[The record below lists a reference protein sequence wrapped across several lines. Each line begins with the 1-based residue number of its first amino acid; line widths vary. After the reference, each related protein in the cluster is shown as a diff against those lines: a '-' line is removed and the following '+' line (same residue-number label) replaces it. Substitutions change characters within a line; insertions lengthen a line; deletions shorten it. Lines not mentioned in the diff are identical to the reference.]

1 MKKTASRLLA
11 LALTAALVLSGC
23 GGGGTTT
30 EEKPAENTGSTTEQ
44 GGEKKEEEKKEEAA
58 ALASGDEISDLV
70 ISKLITR
77 ELETFNILYSQRAED
92 GENLTNLVDGLLEV
106 DTDGKL
112 VPGIAEEWGTEDG
125 GLTWT
130 FKIRQ
135 GVKWVDV
142 NGNEKAECTAK
153 DFAAGLEWVMNF
165 HKNNSSNTSMPLEM
179 IKGAKEYYEYTKT
192 LSEEEAF
199 ALNAEEGSK
208 FREMVGL
215 ETPDD
220 YTLVY
225 HCITQKP
232 YFDTLA
238 TYNSLYPISPA
249 MVEELGGPAGVK
261 SMNNEN
267 MWYNGAY
274 TMTSYIHNN
283 EKIFTKNPLYWDT
296 ECKRFDTVTIKMVE
310 SNDIS
315 FQLYQNGEI
324 DYVDLSEAHI
334 NTIAKDLSNKYYD
347 YMVPA
352 VPSKY
357 SYQFHFNYNKK
368 KEDGTPDK
376 NWNTA
381 IANEAFRKSWYYGL
395 NLSDYWKRTN
405 AIDPMV
411 CENNFY
417 TMKGLVYTTDGTE
430 YTELVKKELGL
441 GETNGN
447 TPARVDPAKAE
458 EYKKQAIEE
467 LTALGVTFPVEVD
480 YYISA
485 SNQVALD
492 SANVMAQAFSDG
504 LGDDYVKF
512 NIKTYV
518 SSNRNEV
525 VQPHLHSFVTNG
537 WGADYGDPQ
546 DYLGQEVYGND
557 NAYYSANYS
566 YINELDRRNPGEQ
579 SSAEDTY
586 KEYTKMVEDADA
598 ITDDLDARYAAYA
611 KAEAYLLDHVLVLPC
626 NYSIG
631 WCLSKIDNDT
641 KMYAMYG
648 AQNEKIKNWATNS
661 AGYTS
666 EEKGVA
672 EQIKAFTEEQ
682 ISLDCTAK
690 QRIFV
695 KKTSFLE
702 VFFCNFHFRKM

>member
-30 EEKPAENTGSTTEQ
+30 EEKPTENTGSTTEQ
-44 GGEKKEEEKKEEAA
+44 SGEKKEEEKKEEAA
-58 ALASGDEISDLV
+58 APASGDEISDLV
-70 ISKLITR
+70 ISKVITR

-142 NGNEKAECTAK
+142 NGNEKADCTAQ

-179 IKGAKEYYEYTKT
+179 VKGAQEYYEYTKT

-220 YTLVY
+220 YTVVY

-334 NTIAKDLSNKYYD
+334 NTIAKDPSNKYYD

-357 SYQFHFNYNKK
+357 SYQFHFNFNKN
-368 KEDGTPDK
+368 KEDGTPDT

-518 SSNRNEV
+518 SSVRNEV

-546 DYLGQEVYGND
+546 NYLGQEVYGND

-566 YINELDRRNPGEQ
+566 YINEITEETPENKALL
-579 SSAEDTY
+579 DTY
-586 KEYTKMVEDADA
+586 KEYSAMVEAADA

-672 EQIKAFTEEQ
+672 EQIKAFTE
-682 ISLDCTAK
+682 SK
-690 QRIFV
+690 
-695 KKTSFLE
+695 
-702 VFFCNFHFRKM
+702 

>member
-44 GGEKKEEEKKEEAA
+44 SGEKKEEEKKEEAA
-58 ALASGDEISDLV
+58 APASGDEISDLV

-142 NGNEKAECTAK
+142 NGNEKADCTAQ

-179 IKGAKEYYEYTKT
+179 VKGAQEYYEYTKT

-220 YTLVY
+220 YTVVY

-334 NTIAKDLSNKYYD
+334 NTIAKDPSNKYYD
-347 YMVPA
+347 YMIPA

-357 SYQFHFNYNKK
+357 SYQFHFNFNKN
-368 KEDGTPDK
+368 KEDGTPDT

-467 LTALGVTFPVEVD
+467 LTALGVTFPVGVD

-518 SSNRNEV
+518 SSVRNEV

-546 DYLGQEVYGND
+546 NYLGQEVYGND

-566 YINELDRRNPGEQ
+566 YINEITEETPENKALL
-579 SSAEDTY
+579 DTY
-586 KEYTKMVEDADA
+586 KEYSAMVEAADA

-672 EQIKAFTEEQ
+672 EQIKAFTE
-682 ISLDCTAK
+682 SK
-690 QRIFV
+690 
-695 KKTSFLE
+695 
-702 VFFCNFHFRKM
+702 

>member
-30 EEKPAENTGSTTEQ
+30 EEKPTENTGSTTEQ
-44 GGEKKEEEKKEEAA
+44 SGEKKEEEKKEEAA
-58 ALASGDEISDLV
+58 APASGDEISDLV

-142 NGNEKAECTAK
+142 NGNEKADCTAQ

-179 IKGAKEYYEYTKT
+179 VKGAQEYYEYTKT

-220 YTLVY
+220 YTVVY

-334 NTIAKDLSNKYYD
+334 NTIAKDPSNKYYD

-357 SYQFHFNYNKK
+357 SYQFHFNFNKN
-368 KEDGTPDK
+368 KEDGTPDT

-467 LTALGVTFPVEVD
+467 LTALGVTFPVGVD

-518 SSNRNEV
+518 SSVRNEV

-546 DYLGQEVYGND
+546 NYLGQEVYGND

-566 YINELDRRNPGEQ
+566 YINEITEETPENKALL
-579 SSAEDTY
+579 DTY
-586 KEYTKMVEDADA
+586 KEYSAMVEAADA

-648 AQNEKIKNWATNS
+648 AQNEKIKNWETNS

-672 EQIKAFTEEQ
+672 EQIKAFTE
-682 ISLDCTAK
+682 SK
-690 QRIFV
+690 
-695 KKTSFLE
+695 
-702 VFFCNFHFRKM
+702 

>member
-23 GGGGTTT
+23 GGGGTT

-44 GGEKKEEEKKEEAA
+44 GGEKKEEEKKEEATA
-58 ALASGDEISDLV
+58 PASGDEISDLV

-249 MVEELGGPAGVK
+249 MVEELGGPASVK

-334 NTIAKDLSNKYYD
+334 NTIAKDPSNKYYD

-357 SYQFHFNYNKK
+357 SYQFHFNFNKN

-411 CENNFY
+411 CENNYY

-518 SSNRNEV
+518 SSVRNEV

-546 DYLGQEVYGND
+546 NYLGQEVYGND

-566 YINELDRRNPGEQ
+566 YINDLTEETPENKALL
-579 SSAEDTY
+579 DTY
-586 KEYTKMVEDADA
+586 KEYTKMVEAADA
-598 ITDDLDARYAAYA
+598 IVDDMDARYAAYA

-672 EQIKAFTEEQ
+672 EQIKAFTE
-682 ISLDCTAK
+682 SK
-690 QRIFV
+690 
-695 KKTSFLE
+695 
-702 VFFCNFHFRKM
+702 

>member
-30 EEKPAENTGSTTEQ
+30 EEKPAENTGNTTEQ
-44 GGEKKEEEKKEEAA
+44 GGEKKEEAKKEEAA
-58 ALASGDEISDLV
+58 APASGDEISDLV

-192 LSEEEAF
+192 LSEEAAF

-238 TYNSLYPISPA
+238 TYNSLYPISSA
-249 MVEELGGPAGVK
+249 MIEELGGPAGVK

-334 NTIAKDLSNKYYD
+334 NTIAKDPSNKYYN

-546 DYLGQEVYGND
+546 NYLGQEVYGND

-566 YINELDRRNPGEQ
+566 YINELTEETPENKVLL
-579 SSAEDTY
+579 DTY
-586 KEYTKMVEDADA
+586 KEYTKMVEAADA

-672 EQIKAFTEEQ
+672 EQIKAFTE
-682 ISLDCTAK
+682 SK
-690 QRIFV
+690 
-695 KKTSFLE
+695 
-702 VFFCNFHFRKM
+702 

>member
-30 EEKPAENTGSTTEQ
+30 EEKPAENTGNTTEQ
-44 GGEKKEEEKKEEAA
+44 GGEKKEEAKKEEAA
-58 ALASGDEISDLV
+58 APASGDEISDLV

-238 TYNSLYPISPA
+238 TYNSLYPISSA
-249 MVEELGGPAGVK
+249 MIEELGGPAGVK

-334 NTIAKDLSNKYYD
+334 NTIAKDPSNKYYN

-546 DYLGQEVYGND
+546 NYLGQEVYGND

-566 YINELDRRNPGEQ
+566 YINELTEETPENKVLL
-579 SSAEDTY
+579 DTY
-586 KEYTKMVEDADA
+586 KEYTKMVEAADA

-672 EQIKAFTEEQ
+672 EQIKAFTE
-682 ISLDCTAK
+682 SK
-690 QRIFV
+690 
-695 KKTSFLE
+695 
-702 VFFCNFHFRKM
+702 

>member
-30 EEKPAENTGSTTEQ
+30 EEKPAENTGNTTEQ

-58 ALASGDEISDLV
+58 APASGDEISDLV

-249 MVEELGGPAGVK
+249 MVEELGGPASVK

-334 NTIAKDLSNKYYD
+334 NTIAKDPSNKYYD

-357 SYQFHFNYNKK
+357 SYQFHFNFNKN

-411 CENNFY
+411 CENNYY

-518 SSNRNEV
+518 SSVRNEV

-546 DYLGQEVYGND
+546 NYLGQEVYGND

-566 YINELDRRNPGEQ
+566 YINDLTEETPENKALL
-579 SSAEDTY
+579 DTY
-586 KEYTKMVEDADA
+586 KEYSAMVEAADA

-672 EQIKAFTEEQ
+672 EQIKAFTE
-682 ISLDCTAK
+682 SK
-690 QRIFV
+690 
-695 KKTSFLE
+695 
-702 VFFCNFHFRKM
+702 

>member
-44 GGEKKEEEKKEEAA
+44 SGEKKEEEKKEEAA
-58 ALASGDEISDLV
+58 APASGDEISDLV

-142 NGNEKAECTAK
+142 NGNEKADCTAQ

-179 IKGAKEYYEYTKT
+179 VKGAQEYYEYTKT

-220 YTLVY
+220 YTVVY

-249 MVEELGGPAGVK
+249 MVEELGGPTGVK

-334 NTIAKDLSNKYYD
+334 NTIAKDPSNKYYD

-357 SYQFHFNYNKK
+357 SYQFHFNFNKN
-368 KEDGTPDK
+368 KEDGTPDT

-417 TMKGLVYTTDGTE
+417 TMKGLY
-430 YTELVKKELGL
+430 
-441 GETNGN
+441 
-447 TPARVDPAKAE
+447 
-458 EYKKQAIEE
+458 
-467 LTALGVTFPVEVD
+467 
-480 YYISA
+480 
-485 SNQVALD
+485 
-492 SANVMAQAFSDG
+492 
-504 LGDDYVKF
+504 
-512 NIKTYV
+512 
-518 SSNRNEV
+518 
-525 VQPHLHSFVTNG
+525 H
-537 WGADYGDPQ
+537 
-546 DYLGQEVYGND
+546 
-557 NAYYSANYS
+557 
-566 YINELDRRNPGEQ
+566 RRHR
-579 SSAEDTY
+579 
-586 KEYTKMVEDADA
+586 
-598 ITDDLDARYAAYA
+598 IHR
-611 KAEAYLLDHVLVLPC
+611 
-626 NYSIG
+626 
-631 WCLSKIDNDT
+631 
-641 KMYAMYG
+641 
-648 AQNEKIKNWATNS
+648 
-661 AGYTS
+661 AG
-666 EEKGVA
+666 
-672 EQIKAFTEEQ
+672 
-682 ISLDCTAK
+682 
-690 QRIFV
+690 
-695 KKTSFLE
+695 
-702 VFFCNFHFRKM
+702 

>member
-1 MKKTASRLLA
+1 MKKTAYRLLA

-30 EEKPAENTGSTTEQ
+30 EEKPTENTGSTTEQ
-44 GGEKKEEEKKEEAA
+44 SGEKKEEEKKEEAA
-58 ALASGDEISDLV
+58 APASGDEISDLV

-142 NGNEKAECTAK
+142 NGNEKADCTAQ

-179 IKGAKEYYEYTKT
+179 VKGAQEYYEYTKT

-220 YTLVY
+220 YTVVY

-334 NTIAKDLSNKYYD
+334 NTIAKDPSNKYYD

-357 SYQFHFNYNKK
+357 SYQFHFNFNKN
-368 KEDGTPDK
+368 KEDGTPDT

-447 TPARVDPAKAE
+447 TPARIDTAKAE

-467 LTALGVTFPVEVD
+467 LTALGVTFPVGVD

-518 SSNRNEV
+518 SSVRNEV

-546 DYLGQEVYGND
+546 NYLGQEVYGND

-566 YINELDRRNPGEQ
+566 YINEITEETPENKALL
-579 SSAEDTY
+579 DTY
-586 KEYTKMVEDADA
+586 KEYSAMVEAADA

-672 EQIKAFTEEQ
+672 EQIKAFTE
-682 ISLDCTAK
+682 SK
-690 QRIFV
+690 
-695 KKTSFLE
+695 
-702 VFFCNFHFRKM
+702 

>member
-44 GGEKKEEEKKEEAA
+44 SGEKKEEEKKEEAA

-238 TYNSLYPISPA
+238 TYNSLYPISSA
-249 MVEELGGPAGVK
+249 MIEELGGPAGVK

-334 NTIAKDLSNKYYD
+334 NTIAKDPSNKYYD

-357 SYQFHFNYNKK
+357 SYQFHFNFNKN
-368 KEDGTPDK
+368 KEDGTPDT

-546 DYLGQEVYGND
+546 NYLGQEVYGND

-566 YINELDRRNPGEQ
+566 YINELTEEIPENK
-579 SSAEDTY
+579 ALLDTY

-672 EQIKAFTEEQ
+672 EQIKAFTE
-682 ISLDCTAK
+682 SK
-690 QRIFV
+690 
-695 KKTSFLE
+695 
-702 VFFCNFHFRKM
+702 

>member
-1 MKKTASRLLA
+1 MKKALSKMLA
-11 LALTAALVLSGC
+11 MMLTAALLLSGC
-23 GGGGTTT
+23 GGGTTT

-44 GGEKKEEEKKEEAA
+44 SGEKKEEEKKEEAA
-58 ALASGDEISDLV
+58 APASGDEISDLV

-142 NGNEKAECTAK
+142 NGNEKADCTAQ

-179 IKGAKEYYEYTKT
+179 VKGAQEYYEYTKT

-220 YTLVY
+220 YTVVY

-249 MVEELGGPAGVK
+249 MVEELGGPTGVK

-334 NTIAKDLSNKYYD
+334 NTIAKDPSNKYYD

-357 SYQFHFNYNKK
+357 SYQFHFNFNKN
-368 KEDGTPDK
+368 KEDGTPDT

-518 SSNRNEV
+518 SSVRNEV

-546 DYLGQEVYGND
+546 NYLGQEVYGND

-566 YINELDRRNPGEQ
+566 YINEITEETPENKALL
-579 SSAEDTY
+579 DTY
-586 KEYTKMVEDADA
+586 KEYSAMVEAADA

-672 EQIKAFTEEQ
+672 EQIKAFTE
-682 ISLDCTAK
+682 SK
-690 QRIFV
+690 
-695 KKTSFLE
+695 
-702 VFFCNFHFRKM
+702 

>member
-30 EEKPAENTGSTTEQ
+30 EEKPAENTGNTTEQ
-44 GGEKKEEEKKEEAA
+44 GGEKKEEAKKEEAA
-58 ALASGDEISDLV
+58 APASGDEISDLV

-238 TYNSLYPISPA
+238 TYNSLYPISSA
-249 MVEELGGPAGVK
+249 MIEELGGPAGVK

-334 NTIAKDLSNKYYD
+334 NTIAKDPSNKYYN

-546 DYLGQEVYGND
+546 NYLGQEVYGND

-566 YINELDRRNPGEQ
+566 YINELTEEIPENK
-579 SSAEDTY
+579 ALLDTY

-672 EQIKAFTEEQ
+672 EQIKAFTE
-682 ISLDCTAK
+682 SK
-690 QRIFV
+690 
-695 KKTSFLE
+695 
-702 VFFCNFHFRKM
+702 

>member
-44 GGEKKEEEKKEEAA
+44 SGEKKEEEKKEEAA
-58 ALASGDEISDLV
+58 APASGDEISDLV

-142 NGNEKAECTAK
+142 NGNEKADCTAQ

-179 IKGAKEYYEYTKT
+179 VKGAQEYYEYTKT

-220 YTLVY
+220 YTVVY

-249 MVEELGGPAGVK
+249 MVEELGGPTGVK

-334 NTIAKDLSNKYYD
+334 NTIAKDPSNKYYD

-357 SYQFHFNYNKK
+357 SYQFHFNFNKN
-368 KEDGTPDK
+368 KEDGTPDT

-467 LTALGVTFPVEVD
+467 LTALGVTFPVGVD

-518 SSNRNEV
+518 SSVRNEV

-546 DYLGQEVYGND
+546 NYLGQEVYGND

-566 YINELDRRNPGEQ
+566 YINEITEKTPENKALL
-579 SSAEDTY
+579 DTY
-586 KEYTKMVEDADA
+586 KEYSAMVEAADA

-648 AQNEKIKNWATNS
+648 AQNEKIKNWETNS

-672 EQIKAFTEEQ
+672 EQIKAFTE
-682 ISLDCTAK
+682 SK
-690 QRIFV
+690 
-695 KKTSFLE
+695 
-702 VFFCNFHFRKM
+702 